1 MRAAGSPVPTAGEG
15 SAVGRGGRISSAGA
29 SRGNVVCD
37 LDGVVYLLDTP
48 VPGAG
53 AALSEIERLGYR
65 LLFAT
70 NAPIR
75 TPEAVAAHIA
85 SLTGYPAE
93 AAQVVTS
100 AMAAADVLSAA
111 DCPVL
116 VVGEAGLSATLQR
129 SGLWLTGDPLEARSV
144 VVGLD
149 RGLTYDRL
157 RTAARALLRG
167 VRFVASN
174 RDPTYPTDS
183 GPWPGGGAIV
193 AALEVAT
200 GRVAE
205 VVGKPHRPM
214 REAIERRLGPGP
226 TWIVGD
232 RPETDLALGRE
243 ERWSTVLVL
252 TGVIADVTGVPEGL
266 LPDLVLPSIA
276 DLPAHL
282 PG

>member
-1 MRAAGSPVPTAGEG
+1 MSGHGRQEAG
-15 SAVGRGGRISSAGA
+15 GA
-29 SRGNVVCD
+29 PLGNVVCD
-37 LDGVVYLLDTP
+37 LDGVVYLMDTA

-53 AALSEIERLGYR
+53 VALSDIERRGYR

-70 NAPIR
+70 NAAIR
-75 TPEAVAAHIA
+75 TPEGVAAHIA
-85 SLTGYPAE
+85 SVSGYPAQ

-100 AMAAADVLSAA
+100 AMVAAEVLSAA

-116 VVGEAGLSATLQR
+116 VVGEAGLSATLQQ
-129 SGLWLTGDPLEARSV
+129 SGLRLSDDPREARSV

-149 RGLTYDRL
+149 RRLTYDRL
-157 RTAARALLRG
+157 RVAAAALLRG
-167 VRFVASN
+167 ARFVATI
-174 RDPTYPTDS
+174 RDPTYPTES

-193 AALEVAT
+193 AALEAAT

-214 REAIERRLGPGP
+214 AEAVVRRLGPGP
-226 TWIVGD
+226 TWLVGD
-232 RPETDLALGRE
+232 RPETDLALGRQE
-243 ERWSTVLVL
+243 GWTTVLVL
-252 TGVIADVTGVPEGL
+252 TGVVSTAADVPAGL
-266 LPDLVLPSIA
+266 RPDLVLATVA